1 MTCSYLVTH
10 SSAVPTL
17 GKTPNL
23 SSASSASVGA
33 KSPVVGE
40 GTVNIVVGA
49 TDLTLAPESLVLLS
63 GLGGSRSV
71 EVVAGVLTA
80 GILPGRSVRGAT
92 GNLGHGHNA
101 NTPHSCSQHGVRS
114 GFLPY
119 SRRAPPTRS
128 VRLSSRPS
136 FLVSTRPLGGRS
148 WVPHLEDEPDPHKE
162 ERDDAQPSGNRSL
175 PHE

>member
-40 GTVNIVVGA
+40 GTVNIVVSA
-49 TDLTLAPESLVLLS
+49 TDLALAPESLVLLP

-92 GNLGHGHNA
+92 GDLGHGHNA

-119 SRRAPPTRS
+119 SRRAPPTPR
-128 VRLSSRPS
+128 
-136 FLVSTRPLGGRS
+136 
-148 WVPHLEDEPDPHKE
+148 
-162 ERDDAQPSGNRSL
+162 
-175 PHE
+175 